1 MDDAGS
7 RLIFGSMGLGGGWG
21 SGPLEAAD
29 VAAAHAAVEAALH
42 IGIRTFDHADIYA
55 HGKAEAAFGRVL
67 AERPE
72 LRETIQLQSK
82 CGIRLPVPGL
92 VGQYD
97 SSRAAIVAGT
107 EESLRRLHTD
117 HLDTLLIH
125 RPDPLAPAEE
135 IVEAFNGLRL
145 AGKVRRLG
153 VSNMSGEQMRRL
165 QTALDEPLAVN
176 QLEMSLYR
184 RDWLESG
191 VLVNHP
197 EGAAVSFPH
206 GTLEYC
212 AAHAVELQAW
222 GSLARGR
229 YSGRP
234 AEPAA
239 GTADEGDG
247 TAGDAGAAA
256 SDASTAALVSEL
268 ARDKGCTQEAV
279 VLGWLLRHPAEIR
292 PVVGT
297 SNPDRIKACAQ
308 AEEIGAAMTRQ
319 EWYALW
325 VAARGRPLP

>member
-29 VAAAHAAVEAALH
+29 IAVAHTAVEAALN
-42 IGIRTFDHADIYA
+42 IGIRIFDHADIYA

-72 LRETIQLQSK
+72 LRQTIQLQSK

-117 HLDTLLIH
+117 HLDMLLIH

-135 IVEAFNGLRL
+135 IAEAFSALRI

-153 VSNMSGEQMRRL
+153 VSNMSGEQMRWL
-165 QTALDEPLAVN
+165 QTALDEPLAAN

-191 VLVNHP
+191 VLVNHT

-212 AAHAVELQAW
+212 AANAVELQAW

-234 AEPAA
+234 AERAA
-239 GTADEGDG
+239 DVD
-247 TAGDAGAAA
+247 AGEAGAAA
-256 SDASTAALVSEL
+256 ADGATAALVSEL
-268 ARDKGCTQEAV
+268 ARDKGCTPEAV
-279 VLGWLLRHPAEIR
+279 VLGWLLRHPAKIR

>member
-7 RLIFGSMGLGGGWG
+7 RLIFGCMGLGGGWG

-29 VAAAHAAVEAALH
+29 VAAAHAAVAAALEA
-42 IGIRTFDHADIYA
+42 GITTFDHADIYA

-67 AERPE
+67 AESPE
-72 LRETIQLQSK
+72 LRDSIRLQGK

-92 VGQYD
+92 VGHYD
-97 SSRAAIVAGT
+97 SSREAILART
-107 EESLRRLHTD
+107 DESLRRLHTD

-135 IVEAFNGLRL
+135 IAAAFNELRM

-153 VSNMSGEQMRRL
+153 VSNMSGEQMRWL
-165 QTALDEPLAVN
+165 QSALDEPLAVN

-197 EGAAVSFPH
+197 EGPGISFPH

-212 AAHAVELQAW
+212 AAHGVELQAW
-222 GSLARGR
+222 GALAQGR
-229 YSGRP
+229 YSGR
-234 AEPAA
+234 
-239 GTADEGDG
+239 
-247 TAGDAGAAA
+247 AAA
-256 SDASTAALVSEL
+256 EAATPDASAPADASPSADHAAAALVTEL
-268 ARDKGCTQEAV
+268 ARDKGCPPEAV
-279 VLGWLLRHPAEIR
+279 VLGWLLRHPAGIR

-297 SNPDRIKACAQ
+297 SSPDRIRACAE
-308 AEEIGAAMTRQ
+308 AEAVGASMTRE
-319 EWYALW
+319 EWFSLW

>member
-7 RLIFGSMGLGGGWG
+7 RLIFGCMGLGGGWG

-29 VAAAHAAVEAALH
+29 VSAAHTVVDAALE
-42 IGIRTFDHADIYA
+42 IGIRIFDHADIYA

-82 CGIRLPVPGL
+82 CGIRLPAPGMA
-92 VGQYD
+92 GQYD
-97 SSRAAIVAGT
+97 SSRGAIMASA

-135 IVEAFNGLRL
+135 IAQAFSQLRM

-153 VSNMSGEQMRRL
+153 VSNMSGEQMRWL
-165 QTALDEPLAVN
+165 QAALDEPLAVN

-212 AAHAVELQAW
+212 AAHEVELQAW
-222 GSLARGR
+222 SSLARGR

-234 AEPAA
+234 MEPDSGGRHATAGHA
-239 GTADEGDG
+239 GTA
-247 TAGDAGAAA
+247 AGADQA
-256 SDASTAALVSEL
+256 TATLVTEL

-279 VLGWLLRHPAEIR
+279 VLGWLLRHPANIR

-297 SNPDRIKACAQ
+297 SNPDRVKACAQ

-319 EWYALW
+319 DWYALW

>member
-7 RLIFGSMGLGGGWG
+7 RLIFGCMGLGGGWG

-29 VAAAHAAVEAALH
+29 VAAAHTAVDAALD
-42 IGIRTFDHADIYA
+42 IGIRVFDHADIYA

-67 AERPE
+67 ADRPE
-72 LRETIQLQSK
+72 LREAIQLQTK
-82 CGIRLPVPGL
+82 CGIRLPAPGL
-92 VGQYD
+92 AGHYD
-97 SSRAAIVAGT
+97 SSRGAIVGST

-117 HLDTLLIH
+117 YVDTLLIH

-135 IVEAFNGLRL
+135 IAEAFTRLRL

-153 VSNMSGEQMRRL
+153 VSNMSGEQMRWL
-165 QTALDEPLAVN
+165 QAALEEPLVAN

-191 VLVNHP
+191 VLVNHR
-197 EGAAVSFPH
+197 EGSAVSFPH

-212 AAHAVELQAW
+212 AAHRVELQAW

-234 AEPAA
+234 VEQSAGGAQEAPGEGTAA
-239 GTADEGDG
+239 GGPD
-247 TAGDAGAAA
+247 GAAA
-256 SDASTAALVSEL
+256 ALVAEL

-279 VLGWLLRHPAEIR
+279 VLGWLLRHPANIR

>member
-7 RLIFGSMGLGGGWG
+7 RLIFGCMGLGGGWG

-29 VAAAHAAVEAALH
+29 VAAAHTAVEAALD
-42 IGIRTFDHADIYA
+42 IGIRIFDHADIYA

-72 LRETIQLQSK
+72 LRQTIQLQSK

-135 IVEAFNGLRL
+135 IAEAFNDLRL

-153 VSNMSGEQMRRL
+153 VSNMSGEQMRWL
-165 QTALDEPLAVN
+165 QAALDEPLAVN

-229 YSGRP
+229 YSGWP
-234 AEPAA
+234 AERAA
-239 GTADEGDG
+239 GEDVAATAD
-247 TAGDAGAAA
+247 A
-256 SDASTAALVSEL
+256 SAAALVSEL

-297 SNPDRIKACAQ
+297 SNPDRITACAQ

>member
-29 VAAAHAAVEAALH
+29 IAAAHTAVEAALD
-42 IGIRTFDHADIYA
+42 IGIRIFDHADIYA

-92 VGQYD
+92 AGQYD

-135 IVEAFNGLRL
+135 IAEAFSRLRL

-153 VSNMSGEQMRRL
+153 VSNMSGEQMRWL
-165 QTALDEPLAVN
+165 QAALDEPLAVN

-239 GTADEGDG
+239 GTADERRHRWRRLVRQPRMRRRRRWSPSWPG
-247 TAGDAGAAA
+247 TRAARRKPWCWAGCCA
-256 SDASTAALVSEL
+256 
-268 ARDKGCTQEAV
+268 
-279 VLGWLLRHPAEIR
+279 IR
-292 PVVGT
+292 PRSGR
-297 SNPDRIKACAQ
+297 S
-308 AEEIGAAMTRQ
+308 
-319 EWYALW
+319 W
-325 VAARGRPLP
+325 VPAIRTGSRPAPRPRRSVPR

>member
-21 SGPLEAAD
+21 SGPLEPAD
-29 VAAAHAAVEAALH
+29 VAAAHTAVEAALG
-42 IGIRTFDHADIYA
+42 IGIRIFDHADIYA

-92 VGQYD
+92 AGHYD

-117 HLDTLLIH
+117 HVDTLLIH

-135 IVEAFNGLRL
+135 IAEAFSRLRL

-153 VSNMSGEQMRRL
+153 VSNMSGEQMRWL
-165 QTALDEPLAVN
+165 QAALDEPLAVN

-197 EGAAVSFPH
+197 EGASVSFPH

-234 AEPAA
+234 AEQA
-239 GTADEGDG
+239 GVDG
-247 TAGDAGAAA
+247 TAGVGGAGAADGA
-256 SDASTAALVSEL
+256 TAALVSEL

-279 VLGWLLRHPAEIR
+279 VLGWLLRHPARIR